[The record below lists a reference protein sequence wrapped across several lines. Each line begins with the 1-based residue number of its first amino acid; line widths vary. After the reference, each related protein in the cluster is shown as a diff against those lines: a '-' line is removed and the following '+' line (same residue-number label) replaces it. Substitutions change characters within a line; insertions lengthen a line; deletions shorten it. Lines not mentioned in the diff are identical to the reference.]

1 MKYRIKNSNY
11 YNFDIFK
18 ENTLKPRSYFI
29 PFEGEKAKENA
40 DIRNERYSSSRVDVL
55 SGEWDFKY
63 YENCSEIPE
72 EWDSDGES
80 FDKITVPSMW
90 QFTGYEKPCYLNTRY
105 VFTPNPP
112 EIPIDSAAGIY
123 RKIINIDDLSLGYT
137 LCFLGVAGALDVFV
151 NSSYVG
157 YSEGSHNT
165 SEFDITEFLS
175 EGENEIIAL
184 VHKFSNGTYL
194 EAQDMFR
201 NNGIFRDVLLYKTKS
216 NSVYDFE
223 AKTEFNKDFTYNLNL
238 RLALKLSDEVEIRA
252 AIFDGETKVAAKC
265 AKTSSEEEEIVFN
278 SLEVEEWSA
287 EIPKLYRLC
296 LVLYKDGEAIESIS
310 RQIGFKRIKII
321 GNIFTFNGKAI
332 KLLGVNHHDTDPKKG
347 YVMSVSDMERDV
359 KIFKAFNVNCVRTSH
374 YPPDPIFLDLCDEY
388 GIYTVDE
395 ADIETHGCQ
404 SELHKPKA
412 CSHNPAWQDRYWDR
426 VKRMFERD
434 KNHASI
440 TMWSLGNEAWGY
452 LNQDYC
458 YSELKKLTDIPVHYE
473 GVVRTKRFAYDVIS
487 MMYPWHMLSSK
498 LSSGRGLPKRFY
510 QKPFFMCEYC
520 HAMGLGAGDLEEYMQ
535 FFYGGDNML
544 GGCIWEFADH
554 AVYNENGKYKYT
566 YGGDH
571 GEEKHDGNFCVDGLF
586 FPDRTPHSGAFQMK
600 NCYRPVRALYDG
612 EKFTF
617 KNLNYFKKAAFRV
630 EFSAIGKNG
639 EIKNSGEFEIDIEPR
654 KTFETEIDCPECD
667 AAVLRYFDGDFEIA
681 SEQLDVRGNT
691 IGASYKP
698 ARIFDKAP
706 KVRSCQNK
714 LFIEIEN
721 GQLIFNKKTGEL
733 ESFEKNGN
741 EFINY
746 GGFGSSNGFGISVFR
761 APIDNDRHLQII
773 WNKYALESERLCLCD
788 KISTS
793 TEGDSFII
801 EGIYKLKTLKA
812 KQLLKLKIRYSVK
825 IDGELKIDVKCLKS
839 RKIPFIPRFGL
850 TFEMPGE
857 YENVRYFGLGD
868 KPNLPDYREHAMP
881 GIYECRVDE
890 MRERYIR
897 PQESSMRSDVRWAE
911 VKNESGAGIR
921 FTFCE
926 GQRIFSADRFTS
938 QQCAKAAHQEDLKLC
953 NTSFIHLDYYQL
965 GAGSAAC
972 GPPPTKEYRLN
983 TLKGIEFSIYAEPI
997 E

>member
-1 MKYRIKNSNY
+1 MVYQLKNN
-11 YNFDIFK
+11 NFKNFAIFK
-18 ENTLKPRSYFI
+18 DNVLKPRAYFI
-29 PFEGEKAKENA
+29 PFQGEEAYENSN
-40 DIRNERYSSSRVDVL
+40 IRSERYSSSMVEVL

-63 YENCSEIPE
+63 FACESEIPD
-72 EWDSDGES
+72 EWDSKNER
-80 FDKITVPSMW
+80 FDKISIPSMW

-112 EIPIDSAAGIY
+112 HIPEDCAVGVY
-123 RKIINIDDLSLGYT
+123 RKLVEIDDINLNYVLS
-137 LCFLGVAGALDVFV
+137 FLGVAGALDVFV
-151 NSSYVG
+151 NSKYVG

-165 SEFDITEFLS
+165 SEFDITKYLNK
-175 EGENEIIAL
+175 GENEIVAV

-201 NNGIFRDVLLYKTKS
+201 NNGIFRDVLLYKS
-216 NSVYDFE
+216 GDNSIYDFQ
-223 AKTEFNKDFTYNLNL
+223 
-238 RLALKLSDEVEIRA
+238 
-252 AIFDGETKVAAKC
+252 
-265 AKTSSEEEEIVFN
+265 AKTSVNSDSAYDLNIEL
-278 SLEVEEWSA
+278 SLELSGECELEARIISEKKVFASKTIGVFSEKAVVSFPSLKVEQWSA
-287 EIPKLYRLC
+287 ETPKLYK
-296 LVLYKDGEAIESIS
+296 LVLILYKDSKAIESIA
-310 RQIGFKRIKII
+310 RPIGFKQIQIHL
-321 GNIFTFNGKAI
+321 NTFLFNGEPI
-332 KLLGVNHHDTDPKKG
+332 KLLGVNHHDTNPEKG

-359 KIFKAFNVNCVRTSH
+359 RIFKEFNVNCVRTSH

-388 GIYTVDE
+388 GIYVVDE

-404 SELHKPKA
+404 SELHKPGA
-412 CSHNPAWQDRYWDR
+412 CSHNPEWQPRYWDR
-426 VKRMFERD
+426 VLRMFERD
-434 KNHASI
+434 KNHPSI

-458 YSELKKLTDIPVHYE
+458 YSELKKLTAIPIHYE

-487 MMYPWHMLSSK
+487 MMYPWHK
-498 LSSGRGLPKRFY
+498 LSEKVSLGKGLPKKFY

-520 HAMGLGAGDLEEYMQ
+520 HAMGLGAGDLEEYMK

-554 AVYNENGKYKYT
+554 AVYHENGRYKYT

-571 GEEKHDGNFCVDGLF
+571 GEKKHDGNFCVDGLF
-586 FPDRTPHSGAFQMK
+586 FPDRTPHSGAYQMK
-600 NCYRPVRALYDG
+600 NCYRPVRAEYDG

-617 KNLNYFKKAAFRV
+617 QNLFYFKNAVYKV
-630 EFSAIGKNG
+630 KWNAIGRNG
-639 EIKNSGEFEIDIEPR
+639 EKTGSGEFEIDIEPR

-698 ARIFDKAP
+698 VRIFDKAP
-706 KVRSCQNK
+706 KVRNCQNK

-761 APIDNDRHLQII
+761 APIDNDRRLQII

-850 TFEMPGE
+850 TLEMPEE
-857 YENVRYFGLGD
+857 YENVKYFGLGD
-868 KPNLPDYREHAMP
+868 MPNLPDYKEHAML
-881 GIYECRVDE
+881 GVYECRVDE
-890 MRERYIR
+890 MREEYIR
-897 PQESSMRSDVRWAE
+897 PQESSMRSDVRFAE
-911 VKNESGAGIR
+911 VKNESGAGLR

-953 NTSFIHLDYYQL
+953 DTTFIHLDYYQL
-965 GAGSAAC
+965 GAGSGAC
-972 GPPPTKEYRLN
+972 GPFPTKEYRLN
-983 TLKGIEFSIYAEPI
+983 TLKGKEFSIFVEPI